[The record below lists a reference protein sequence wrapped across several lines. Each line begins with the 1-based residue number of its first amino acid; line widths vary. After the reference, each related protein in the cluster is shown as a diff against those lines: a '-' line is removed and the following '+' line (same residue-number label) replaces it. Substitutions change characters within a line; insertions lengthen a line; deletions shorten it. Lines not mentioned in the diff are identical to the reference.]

1 MAAIRAR
8 TNAYAAWPEGYR
20 AWYQLSNTVY
30 ASGLDASLLNLVML
44 RASQLNGCAYCLEM
58 HAREARE
65 AGEQQHRLD
74 TLAGW
79 RDAPWFDESERAAL
93 ALTEAV
99 TLVGQ
104 SHVPDAVVDEALR
117 CFGEEGFAKLLLA
130 IVVINGW
137 NRINA
142 TTHVE
147 PEPARP

>member
-1 MAAIRAR
+1 MATIIAR
-8 TNAYAAWPEGYR
+8 TNVYAAWPEGYR
-20 AWYQLSNTVY
+20 AWYQLSKAVY
-30 ASGLDASLLNLVML
+30 ASGLDPSLLNLVML

-65 AGEQQHRLD
+65 AGEEQRRLD
-74 TLAGW
+74 TIAGW

-99 TLVGQ
+99 TLLGN
-104 SHVPDAVVDEALR
+104 SHVPDEVTEEVLR
-117 CFGEEGFAKLLLA
+117 CLGEEGFAKLLLA

-142 TTHVE
+142 TAHVE
-147 PEPARP
+147 PEPAS